1 MNKPK
6 TILIKGLIALKSI
19 FMIFIALSSITIALE
34 LYTTRNQIEGRELI
48 ESTPAELISLVAV
61 LFVLLMTLFLDIRT
75 LKLKNETIY
84 KKWIRVLLLTILVIA
99 ISIILK
105 FQWLGIPLM
114 LGVGFY
120 ALYLLS
126 KYYGKFQELLLWP

>member
-126 KYYGKFQELLLWP
+126 KCR